1 MLEGKG
7 LGLGKNGVRLYMAF
21 KISVHLEYLLQFN
34 DWKSMMKKLSYNY
47 KTHEMFYRLLQCT
60 ALKDSPVL

>member
-1 MLEGKG
+1 
-7 LGLGKNGVRLYMAF
+7 MAF
-21 KISVHLEYLLQFN
+21 KISVHLECLLQFN